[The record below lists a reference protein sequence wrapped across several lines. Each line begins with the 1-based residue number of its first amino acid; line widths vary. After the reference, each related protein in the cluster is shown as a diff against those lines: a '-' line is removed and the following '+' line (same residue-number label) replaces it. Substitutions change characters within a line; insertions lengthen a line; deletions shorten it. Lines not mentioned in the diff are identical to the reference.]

1 MYRMTKNVCVY
12 CQEVTSHYVNKYGCF
27 EYCNCEPMNES
38 DYESDSSSEDDP
50 TYVPDSSDSDLTI
63 FITPIE

>member
-1 MYRMTKNVCVY
+1 
-12 CQEVTSHYVNKYGCF
+12 
-27 EYCNCEPMNES
+27 MNES